1 MLKILVFAILFQLF
15 YAEIIPYC
23 NLERNFL
30 ICSEFTSFDQLDFTN
45 LKINIDYIQ
54 IESLIELELNSSLN
68 LTGLNKNQTN
78 KLIFKNLN
86 GFNPFEN
93 IFLQMNSNNLSLEIT
108 SSKWLL
114 NFDCNYYN
122 EILLF
127 ENLNLFEFKI
137 KDSEFISPI
146 CPILFRNTTIKRFWI
161 QSISPLQFN
170 SSYNDF
176 KYLFKIIQI
185 ISNKISK

>member
-1 MLKILVFAILFQLF
+1 M
-15 YAEIIPYC
+15 
-23 NLERNFL
+23 

-45 LKINIDYIQ
+45 LEINIDYIQ

-93 IFLQMNSNNLSLEIT
+93 IFIKMNSNNLSLEIT

-114 NFDCNYYN
+114 NFDL
-122 EILLF
+122 E
-127 ENLNLFEFKI
+127 
-137 KDSEFISPI
+137 
-146 CPILFRNTTIKRFWI
+146 
-161 QSISPLQFN
+161 
-170 SSYNDF
+170 
-176 KYLFKIIQI
+176 
-185 ISNKISK
+185 